1 MAQATRSQV
10 FWLPN
15 IASVARTC
23 PDWALFRFISQNF
36 DVRPA
41 HPGMSQEG
49 FHTLLGSNPD
59 KNTEELYDA
68 LTAATASALDR
79 EQQVIEA
86 KSLDEH
92 PLGLQLVR
100 HALSWESAA
109 EVDGFVSSS
118 EWSVDTSAGFMKI
131 PRCQGTDNAGVDTCM
146 EIQFDETAI
155 NNTEARYKATK
166 LREDVNYKRYSEIMS
181 AMLLLYPRPKVEEFI
196 DLLVRC
202 PVGRSVQCSHSEGAS
217 LCRR

>member
-10 FWLPN
+10 SWLPKM
-15 IASVARTC
+15 ASVARTC
-23 PDWALFRFISQNF
+23 PDWALFRFIGQNF

-41 HPGMSQEG
+41 HPEMSQEG

-59 KNTEELYDA
+59 KNTAELYDT
-68 LTAATASALDR
+68 LTAATASTLDR

-86 KSLDEH
+86 KSLGEH

-100 HALSWESAA
+100 HALSREGAA

-146 EIQFDETAI
+146 GIPFDENAI
-155 NNTEARYKATK
+155 NNTETRYKATK

-181 AMLLLYPRPKVEEFI
+181 AMSLFYPRPKVEEFMDI
-196 DLLVRC
+196 LVRC
-202 PVGRSVQCSHSEGAS
+202 PVRRSAQCGHSEGAG
-217 LCRR
+217 LCR